1 MSEPD
6 LPNKGQQIPPAQ
18 DQWQDQVV
26 ADTIGYTKGLVSIL
40 DSLSDGF
47 RRRGRELEELR
58 QRLGILQSERR
69 TVLEE
74 RSGLEAQIRSLTTD
88 RDALGSRLE
97 GREREGEQ
105 LRQDLARVQAGLEAR
120 TREIQDLRAAVA
132 DSTRKAEE
140 LQKIAQG
147 SEEFLVS
154 SRREL
159 ASSQQLIESLRASL
173 DEERSRT
180 ALLQERMRSQG
191 QDLSVL
197 DERLEAYRGTLAEIA
212 GIVGGP
218 PDPAESGTEAGQEA
232 VQWGELVQAIRHQAE
247 IASQAQEIAAQ
258 AQEEIAALKPLAES
272 VREVLGTTE
281 ALPERLRKL
290 VSERTMLQQ
299 RLEQFSVQWH
309 QLRQEQAQSVQR
321 EQALREEHERLSQN
335 VADLTAELE
344 AQRAEAEILHRDLA
358 EARERRPEEKHP
370 EIAGLD
376 EALGTYLATLAEI
389 NGIVGGPPPLA
400 GGAVGT
406 SRDAAQWG
414 ELVQT
419 VKRQTEMAAQ
429 LQEEVAALRPLLQS
443 AREVLGATDALPE
456 RLRELAA
463 ERAMLERRLQ
473 HVYVQAQRLQQAH
486 AESTQRE
493 RQLREEQE
501 RLSAQVAALTAE
513 LESQQAHA
521 ESAEWER
528 QLREEQERLSAEV
541 ASLTAEL
548 EAQRAQAEHVP
559 PAPGED
565 AGYRMETEP
574 VEVSIEAPM
583 AEPELDVQE
592 AAAEFQPLEPAEL
605 MPRALEPTT
614 DAAEPE
620 IEPLEIEAA
629 TAPAAA
635 GELPSEPAQPADESR
650 SWDMVFSALWETPA
664 ETAPPAE
671 DSAGPEESAPS
682 GREAD
687 LPTHQ
692 PAPLTV
698 ECTVAAF
705 GGEPQVVLQGTPA
718 EINEIGMVAVFEK
731 NVPVGRVVMIRLRK
745 GDEEF
750 LVPGSVVRVQASEPM
765 PGAPPTFDHLIR
777 FEHPKPDT
785 AQRLKAFLP

>member
-6 LPNKGQQIPPAQ
+6 VPNKGQQIPPAQ

-74 RSGLEAQIRSLTTD
+74 RSGLEAAIRSLTTD

-97 GREREGEQ
+97 GREREVEQ

-120 TREIQDLRAAVA
+120 TREIQELQAAVA

-140 LQKIAQG
+140 LQKIVQG
-147 SEEFLVS
+147 SEQILES
-154 SRREL
+154 SRSQM
-159 ASSQQLIESLRASL
+159 ASSQQLVESLRASL
-173 DEERSRT
+173 EEERSRT
-180 ALLQERMRSQG
+180 ALLQERVRSQG

-197 DERLEAYRGTLAEIA
+197 DDRLEAYRGTLVEIA
-212 GIVGGP
+212 GIVGGL
-218 PDPAESGTEAGQEA
+218 PDPAGSGTESGQEGA
-232 VQWGELVQAIRHQAE
+232 QWGELVQAVRHQAE
-247 IASQAQEIAAQ
+247 ITAQAQQVAAQ

-290 VSERTMLQQ
+290 LAERSMLQQ

-309 QLRQEQAQSVQR
+309 RLRQEHAQSVQR
-321 EQALREEHERLSQN
+321 EQALRQEHDRLSQR

-344 AQRAEAEILHRDLA
+344 AQRADAETLHRELA
-358 EARERRPEEKHP
+358 EARERRPAEKHP

-376 EALGTYLATLAEI
+376 EALRTYRATLAEI
-389 NGIVGGPPPLA
+389 NGIVGGQPPLA
-400 GGAVGT
+400 GGPVGT

-419 VKRQTEMAAQ
+419 VKHQAEMAAQ

-443 AREVLGATDALPE
+443 AREVLGTTEALPE

-473 HVYVQAQRLQQAH
+473 HVYVQSQRLQQAH

-493 RQLREEQE
+493 QQLREEQE
-501 RLSAQVAALTAE
+501 RLSAQITALTAE
-513 LESQQAHA
+513 LD
-521 ESAEWER
+521 
-528 QLREEQERLSAEV
+528 
-541 ASLTAEL
+541 
-548 EAQRAQAEHVP
+548 AQRAQAKDIQ
-559 PAPGED
+559 PAPIDD
-565 AGYRMETEP
+565 AGYRTETEP
-574 VEVSIEAPM
+574 VEVIPEARL

-592 AAAEFQPLEPAEL
+592 AAAEFQPPQPDEM
-605 MPRALEPTT
+605 MPRALEPSTV
-614 DAAEPE
+614 AAETE
-620 IEPLEIEAA
+620 IEPLEIEVE
-629 TAPAAA
+629 APSSA
-635 GELPSEPAQPADESR
+635 GDVPVDPAQPVDESR
-650 SWDMVFSALWETPA
+650 SWDMVFSALWETPT
-664 ETAPPAE
+664 ETAPSAE
-671 DSAGPEESAPS
+671 NSVEEQEATPAGPLAEP
-682 GREAD
+682 
-687 LPTHQ
+687 

-705 GGEPQVVLQGTPA
+705 GGEPQAVLLGTPA
-718 EINEIGMVAVFEK
+718 ETNEIGMVAVFEK
-731 NVPVGRVVMIRLRK
+731 QVPAGRVVMIRLLK
-745 GDEEF
+745 GNEEF

-765 PGAPPTFDHLIR
+765 PGASPTFDHLIR
-777 FEHPKPDT
+777 FEHPKPDA

>member
-1 MSEPD
+1 MSESD
-6 LPNKGQQIPPAQ
+6 AAGKGQPVPPPE
-18 DQWQDQVV
+18 DHWQDQVM

-74 RSGLEAQIRSLTTD
+74 RAGLETEIRSLTTD
-88 RDALGSRLE
+88 RAALGSRLE
-97 GREREGEQ
+97 GREREVEQ

-120 TREIQDLRAAVA
+120 MREIQELQAAVA

-140 LQKIAQG
+140 LQKIVQG
-147 SEEFLVS
+147 SEQFLES
-154 SRREL
+154 SRSEL
-159 ASSQQLIESLRASL
+159 ASSQKLIESLRASL
-173 DEERSRT
+173 DEERGRT

-191 QDLSVL
+191 QELSVL
-197 DERLEAYRGTLAEIA
+197 DERLEAYRGTLVEIA

-218 PDPAESGTEAGQEA
+218 PDAAGTGPEASQEA
-232 VQWGELVQAIRHQAE
+232 AQWGELVQAVRHQAE
-247 IASQAQEIAAQ
+247 ITAQAQEIAAQ

-290 VSERTMLQQ
+290 VAERTTLQQ

-309 QLRQEQAQSVQR
+309 RLRQEQAQSVQR
-321 EQALREEHERLSQN
+321 EEALRQEHERLSQK

-344 AQRAEAEILHRDLA
+344 TQHAEAETLNRELA

-376 EALGTYLATLAEI
+376 EALRTYLATLAEI

-419 VKRQTEMAAQ
+419 VKRQAEMAAQ
-429 LQEEVAALRPLLQS
+429 LQEEVAALRPLLRS

-473 HVYVQAQRLQQAH
+473 HVYVQSQRLQQAH

-493 RQLREEQE
+493 QQLREEQE
-501 RLSAQVAALTAE
+501 RLSAQ
-513 LESQQAHA
+513 
-521 ESAEWER
+521 
-528 QLREEQERLSAEV
+528 V

-548 EAQRAQAEHVP
+548 EAQRAQAEDIR
-559 PAPGED
+559 PAPIDD
-565 AGYRMETEP
+565 AGYRTEPEP
-574 VEVSIEAPM
+574 VEVIPEARM
-583 AEPELDVQE
+583 AEPEVEVQG
-592 AAAEFQPLEPAEL
+592 AAPEFESPETVDL
-605 MPRALEPTT
+605 MPRAFELPT

-620 IEPLEIEAA
+620 IEPLEIEAE
-629 TAPAAA
+629 APSSA
-635 GELPSEPAQPADESR
+635 GEVPVEPAQPVDESR
-650 SWDMVFSALWETPA
+650 SWDMVFSTLWETPA
-664 ETAPPAE
+664 EMAARAE
-671 DSAGPEESAPS
+671 DSAEQEG
-682 GREAD
+682 
-687 LPTHQ
+687 

-705 GGEPQVVLQGTPA
+705 GGEPQVVLQGTQA

-731 NVPVGRVVMIRLRK
+731 AIPAGRVMMVRLLK
-745 GDEEF
+745 GGKEF

-777 FEHPKPDT
+777 FEPPKPET
-785 AQRLKAFLP
+785 TQRLKVFLA